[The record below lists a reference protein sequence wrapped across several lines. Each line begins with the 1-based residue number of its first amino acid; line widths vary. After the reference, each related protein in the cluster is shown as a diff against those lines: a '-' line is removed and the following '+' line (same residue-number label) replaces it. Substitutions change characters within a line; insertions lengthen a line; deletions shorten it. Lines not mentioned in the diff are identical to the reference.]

1 MVIRTFVFDY
11 ESDVD
16 LFSFLLETSCQL
28 FLGFSIYVGL
38 VFINNGLAEV

>member
-28 FLGFSIYVGL
+28 FLGFSNCDLCWTCIYK
-38 VFINNGLAEV
+38 